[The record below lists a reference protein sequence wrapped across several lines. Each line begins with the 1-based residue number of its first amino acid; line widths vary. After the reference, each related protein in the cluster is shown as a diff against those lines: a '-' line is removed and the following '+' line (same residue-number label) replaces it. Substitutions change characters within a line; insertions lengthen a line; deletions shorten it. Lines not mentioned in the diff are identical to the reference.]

1 MSTYRKSINTIN
13 PDRSSY
19 TRAEVQE
26 RIEIENELNG
36 DCDNFEIPSF
46 LEGNVV
52 AIEEFNKIAAELK
65 KIGVISNLDST
76 QLGMYCQLYA
86 QYVECIRLENE
97 HGLFSE
103 YTNKSG
109 ETNLV
114 EAPWSKLKR
123 QTESQMIALGKQFG
137 LTPVDR
143 LKMIPIKQNEKD
155 NKDPLLNIL
164 KK

>member
-1 MSTYRKSINTIN
+1 MSTYRKSINAIDPN
-13 PDRSSY
+13 WSPY
-19 TRAEVQE
+19 TKAEAQE
-26 RIEIENELNG
+26 RIEIEAELNG
-36 DCDNFEIPSF
+36 GCDNFEIPSF
-46 LEGNVV
+46 LEGNEV

-97 HGLFSE
+97 HGLFHE

-143 LKMIPIKQNEKD
+143 LKMIPIKQND
-155 NKDPLLNIL
+155 RDSKDPLLSIL